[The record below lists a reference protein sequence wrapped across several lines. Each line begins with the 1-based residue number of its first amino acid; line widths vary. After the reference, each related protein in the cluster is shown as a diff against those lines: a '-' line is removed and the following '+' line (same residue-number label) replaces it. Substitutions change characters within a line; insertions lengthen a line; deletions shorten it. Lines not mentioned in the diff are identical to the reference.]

1 MVVKLAM
8 GIWAGIAAGS
18 VMVMLVLLPILG
30 YIFSRSKKNK
40 KAAEME
46 SAAEKGEL
54 DVEATPAPTKPT
66 NAILQKPSVHVTQH
80 QVHTHP
86 STQSRTPSYQ
96 SQTPSSQA
104 STLSPLHNST
114 PSPPHMQPL
123 WSKP

>member
-40 KAAEME
+40 KAAETE

-54 DVEATPAPTKPT
+54 VVEATSAPTKPT
-66 NAILQKPSVHVTQH
+66 NAILQKPSDTKLSKSDSFITSFNALTAAQLDAF
-80 QVHTHP
+80 
-86 STQSRTPSYQ
+86 STAYATALVEILR
-96 SQTPSSQA
+96 
-104 STLSPLHNST
+104 N
-114 PSPPHMQPL
+114 
-123 WSKP
+123 